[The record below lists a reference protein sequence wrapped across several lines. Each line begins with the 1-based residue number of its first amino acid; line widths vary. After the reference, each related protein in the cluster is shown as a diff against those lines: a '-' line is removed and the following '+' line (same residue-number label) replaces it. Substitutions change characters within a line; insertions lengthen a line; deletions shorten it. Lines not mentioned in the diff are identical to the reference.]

1 MSDATGPG
9 LEPPPVPG
17 WEPPPVPARPPGDA
31 YPAGP
36 TGGFATDPTGGFATP
51 GLALAAAPPTPR
63 RIDWPRI
70 LGLSAVIAFIALCGL
85 AVLTYVG
92 FRIGPVA
99 LTVGIFSAIVPVP
112 LLVLCFMWLDRY
124 EPEPLWQLA
133 FCFGWGACVATAV
146 ALLVNTQASNLFTD
160 FGLSDSLV
168 GVLVAPFI
176 EETMKAAGPILLF
189 IVLTRR
195 GTSFSGLIDGIVYC
209 GISATGFAMVENI
222 LYLGGYGYAQTANK
236 YGALSGAATVFEIF
250 VLRIVMTGFAHPLF
264 TSMTGI
270 GLGIA
275 ARAAD
280 RRIRFLA
287 PIAGLL
293 VAMMLHGSWNL
304 MSTVANG
311 AQQPLV
317 LLYGYFAVMVPI
329 FLGMVGFALWLRS
342 SEGRVGA
349 RILTEY
355 SRAGWLS
362 PPEVASLATMGRR
375 LAARRWAKRIAGE
388 AGAKA
393 MRAYQFE
400 ATKLALLRDG
410 MKRGLNAGPQRV
422 GEARE
427 EERRL
432 LGALDA
438 YRKVFA
444 GRDPQAPK
452 AVWDG
457 QRYHVTFP
465 DGSVRQLNPPEQPVV
480 PLPVLLA
487 PAYGGGPPNPFG
499 MPPPRYR

>member
-1 MSDATGPG
+1 MSTPFGATGPVTG
-9 LEPPPVPG
+9 PPA
-17 WEPPPVPARPPGDA
+17 VPARAPGDA
-31 YPAGP
+31 YP
-36 TGGFATDPTGGFATP
+36 GGSDPTGGYATP

-63 RIDWPRI
+63 RVDWPRI
-70 LGLSAVIAFIALCGL
+70 LGLSGVIGFIALCGL
-85 AVLTYVG
+85 AVLIYVG
-92 FRIGPVA
+92 WRIGPVA
-99 LTVGIFSAIVPVP
+99 LTVGIVSAILPVP

-124 EPEPLWQLA
+124 QPEPLWQLA

-146 ALLVNTQASNLFTD
+146 ALFVNTQASELFSKG
-160 FGLSDSLV
+160 GLSDSLV
-168 GVLVAPFI
+168 AVLVAPGI
-176 EETMKAAGPILLF
+176 EESMKAAGPILLF
-189 IVLTRR
+189 IFLTRR
-195 GTSFSGLIDGIVYC
+195 GRSFSGLIDGIVYC

-222 LYLGGYGYAQTANK
+222 LYLGGYGYAVNANK
-236 YGALSGAATVFEIF
+236 YGALSGAASVFEIF

-264 TSMTGI
+264 TAMTGI

-280 RRIRFLA
+280 RRVRWLA

-304 MSTVANG
+304 MSTVAND
-311 AQQPLV
+311 AKQPLI

-342 SEGRVGA
+342 SEGRVTA
-349 RILTEY
+349 RILPEY
-355 SRAGWLS
+355 TRAGWMS
-362 PPEVASLATMGRR
+362 PPEVASLVTMGRR

-410 MKRGLNAGPQRV
+410 MKRGLNIGPAQLGKTRD
-422 GEARE
+422 

-432 LGALDA
+432 LVALDA

-465 DGSVRQLNPPEQPVV
+465 DGSVRQLNAPEQPVV
-480 PLPVLLA
+480 PLPVLLV
-487 PAYGGGPPNPFG
+487 PAFAGAPPNPFG
-499 MPPPRYR
+499 TPPPRYR

>member
-1 MSDATGPG
+1 
-9 LEPPPVPG
+9 
-17 WEPPPVPARPPGDA
+17 
-31 YPAGP
+31 
-36 TGGFATDPTGGFATP
+36 
-51 GLALAAAPPTPR
+51 
-63 RIDWPRI
+63 
-70 LGLSAVIAFIALCGL
+70 
-85 AVLTYVG
+85 
-92 FRIGPVA
+92 
-99 LTVGIFSAIVPVP
+99 
-112 LLVLCFMWLDRY
+112 
-124 EPEPLWQLA
+124 
-133 FCFGWGACVATAV
+133 
-146 ALLVNTQASNLFTD
+146 
-160 FGLSDSLV
+160 
-168 GVLVAPFI
+168 
-176 EETMKAAGPILLF
+176 
-189 IVLTRR
+189 
-195 GTSFSGLIDGIVYC
+195 
-209 GISATGFAMVENI
+209 MVENI

-236 YGALSGAATVFEIF
+236 YGALSGAASVFEIF

-280 RRIRFLA
+280 RRIRWLA

-311 AQQPLV
+311 AQQPLI

-342 SEGRVGA
+342 SEGRVTA

-362 PPEVASLATMGRR
+362 PPEVASLSTMGRR

-410 MKRGLNAGPQRV
+410 MKRGLNNGPRRI
-422 GEARE
+422 GETRE

-480 PLPVLLA
+480 PLPVVLV
-487 PAYGGGPPNPFG
+487 PALGGSPPNPFG